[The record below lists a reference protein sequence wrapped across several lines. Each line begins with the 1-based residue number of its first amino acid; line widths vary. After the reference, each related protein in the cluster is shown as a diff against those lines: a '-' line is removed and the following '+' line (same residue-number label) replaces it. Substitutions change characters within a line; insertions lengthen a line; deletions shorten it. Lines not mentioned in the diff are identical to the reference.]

1 MVTGVDP
8 SPLRFLPSI
17 FIAHRV
23 QQSHWLTHALA
34 LSASQFVP
42 KKKSARIY
50 PSMHSA
56 GLELTKLTFTRLE
69 VDLLRHRGDRLG
81 ISVPQVLC
89 QSYRSH
95 RSSELGYEDL
105 TELTEVPGTV
115 RKCYRTHRNSGY
127 CGTCIN
133 SQKL

>member
-1 MVTGVDP
+1 
-8 SPLRFLPSI
+8 
-17 FIAHRV
+17 
-23 QQSHWLTHALA
+23 
-34 LSASQFVP
+34 
-42 KKKSARIY
+42 
-50 PSMHSA
+50 MHSA

-115 RKCYRTHRNSGY
+115 RKCYRTHRSSGY
-127 CGTCIN
+127 CGTGVQN
-133 SQKL
+133 LHKL